1 MNKILIII
9 IMSVSSLF
17 ASERSVNSVKVL
29 NETTVGAGS
38 YNQYIIQTICK
49 DGYEYTVVIK
59 GSSISITQDLEAFSS
74 TSTTPRVIKCDKND
88 N

>member
-1 MNKILIII
+1 MNKLLII
-9 IMSVSSLF
+9 VLLAGSLF
-17 ASERSVNSVKVL
+17 ASESLDSSVNVL
-29 NETTVGAGS
+29 NETAVEAGS

-74 TSTTPRVIKCDKND
+74 TSTTPRVIKCLNK
-88 N
+88 

>member
-9 IMSVSSLF
+9 IMLVSSLF

-29 NETTVGAGS
+29 NETTVGTNS
-38 YNQYIIQTICK
+38 YNGYMIQTICK
-49 DGYEYTVVIK
+49 DNYQYTVVIK
-59 GSSISITQDLEAFSS
+59 GSSISLTQDFSS
-74 TSTTPRVIKCDKND
+74 FSSNSTDPRVIKCDKND

>member
-29 NETTVGAGS
+29 NETVIGTNS
-38 YNQYIIQTICK
+38 YNGYMIQTICK

-59 GSSISITQDLEAFSS
+59 GSSISITQDFRSFSS
-74 TSTTPRVIKCDKND
+74 SSTNPRVIKCDKND